1 MRGSKDTSRAQKERS
16 NVPAGKAAKKKQVK
30 VVDVKLSGKGL
41 AKETK
46 RVVATRGAKTGSA
59 KAVSAKTQPVKKA
72 STKEL
77 AKPLKAKATA
87 EAPPPPAAPSGLAK
101 EVMKEKTSP
110 VRKVGL
116 LAKKKP
122 ALARVV
128 APPPPPAPILAPTPE
143 LLKPFRAA
151 AKKNRLS
158 AKEQEKSRASRA
170 NFLAKPLKKG
180 KKYVID
186 LRVHTPGTV
195 GYFAAGGIE
204 PGPALVRLAQV
215 KGLDILGLTD
225 YYNASLIDAVLPAA
239 QKAGLSILPGLDLCC
254 SVAGC
259 REVYVVTLFPENT
272 PSTALF
278 AVLDALGVP
287 KQAYGRKDYVLDRP
301 FAEVLEIV
309 ESRGGVVIPSRIDKT
324 PYRQLAIAELVEQY
338 GFHAFDL
345 AHPDSPEFFWD
356 RWPSGGFTFFSFSN
370 ANALGQIGNRAGRI
384 KLAQPGFEGVRELVS
399 RKREGGANEEAA

>member
-1 MRGSKDTSRAQKERS
+1 MG
-16 NVPAGKAAKKKQVK
+16 KKK
-30 VVDVKLSGKGL
+30 
-41 AKETK
+41 T
-46 RVVATRGAKTGSA
+46 TT
-59 KAVSAKTQPVKKA
+59 
-72 STKEL
+72 
-77 AKPLKAKATA
+77 
-87 EAPPPPAAPSGLAK
+87 
-101 EVMKEKTSP
+101 
-110 VRKVGL
+110 
-116 LAKKKP
+116 
-122 ALARVV
+122 LARVV

-158 AKEQEKSRASRA
+158 AKEQEKNRASRA
-170 NFLAKPLKKG
+170 NFLAKPMKKG
-180 KKYVID
+180 KKYLID

-254 SVAGC
+254 SVGGC
-259 REVYVVTLFPENT
+259 REVFVVTLFPENT
-272 PSTALF
+272 PSATLF
-278 AVLDALGVP
+278 AVLEQLGVP
-287 KQAYGRKDYVLDRP
+287 RQAYGRKDYVLDRP
-301 FAEVLEIV
+301 FSEVLQIV
-309 ESRGGVVIPSRIDKT
+309 EGCGGVVIPSRIDKT
-324 PYRQLAIAELVEQY
+324 PYRQLAIAALVEEY

-356 RWPSGGFTFFSFSN
+356 RWPSGSFTFFSFSN

-384 KLAQPGFEGVRELVS
+384 KLGQPGYEGLRELV
-399 RKREGGANEEAA
+399 RRRIAGEAIEAA

>member
-1 MRGSKDTSRAQKERS
+1 MRGSKDTSRAQKERA
-16 NVPAGKAAKKKQVK
+16 NVTAAKTAKKKQVK
-30 VVDVKLSGKGL
+30 VVDVKLSGKTAAKSVEKRTAAKVAAVKPATKIAKAPVKTVAKAKSAAEATRAQTPPPEPAGL
-41 AKETK
+41 AK
-46 RVVATRGAKTGSA
+46 
-59 KAVSAKTQPVKKA
+59 Q
-72 STKEL
+72 
-77 AKPLKAKATA
+77 
-87 EAPPPPAAPSGLAK
+87 
-101 EVMKEKTSP
+101 VMKERSAP
-110 VRKVGL
+110 ARKIGL
-116 LAKKKP
+116 MGKKKP
-122 ALARVV
+122 AIAKAVV
-128 APPPPPAPILAPTPE
+128 AAPPPPAPILAPTPE

-151 AKKNRLS
+151 AKANRLS

-180 KKYVID
+180 KKYLID

-254 SVAGC
+254 SVGGC
-259 REVYVVTLFPENT
+259 REVFVVTLFPENT
-272 PSTALF
+272 PSSTLF

-309 ESRGGVVIPSRIDKT
+309 ESRGGVVVPSRIDKT
-324 PYRQLAIAELVEQY
+324 PYRQLAIATLVEEY

-345 AHPDSPEFFWD
+345 AHPDSPEFFWE

-384 KLAQPGFEGVRELVS
+384 KLAQPGFEGVKELVR
-399 RKREGGANEEAA
+399 RKGAGEVSEEAA

>member
-1 MRGSKDTSRAQKERS
+1 MRGSKDTSRAQKERT
-16 NVPAGKAAKKKQVK
+16 NVAATKAAKKKQVK
-30 VVDVKLSGKGL
+30 VVDVKLSGKGT
-41 AKETK
+41 AKEAK
-46 RVVATRGAKTGSA
+46 RAVATRTAKAPAKKLSA
-59 KAVSAKTQPVKKA
+59 KDAAKPVK
-72 STKEL
+72 
-77 AKPLKAKATA
+77 AKVIA
-87 EAPPPPAAPSGLAK
+87 EAPREQVSPAAPSGLAK
-101 EVMKEKTSP
+101 QVMKEKTAP

-116 LAKKKP
+116 VAKKKP

-272 PSTALF
+272 PSSTLF
-278 AVLDALGVP
+278 AVLDALGVS
-287 KQAYGRKDYVLDRP
+287 KQAYGRKDYVLERP
-301 FAEVLEIV
+301 FAEVLQIV
-309 ESRGGVVIPSRIDKT
+309 ESRGGIVIPSRIDKT

-399 RKREGGANEEAA
+399 RKRESDANEEAA